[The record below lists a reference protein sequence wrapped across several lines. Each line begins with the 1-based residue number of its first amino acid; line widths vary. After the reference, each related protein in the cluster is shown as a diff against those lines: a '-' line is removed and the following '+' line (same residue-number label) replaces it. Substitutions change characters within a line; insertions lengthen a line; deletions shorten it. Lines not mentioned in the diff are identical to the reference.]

1 MYILRRAYAFIVAVT
16 STYIKPQ
23 DYTRLTQKG
32 ENEMRDM
39 NEKWLYKDLTK
50 KIISASMEVHREL
63 GSGFLEY
70 VYEEALCYELNL
82 REISFERQKE
92 LDIYYK
98 DLVIPRKY
106 KPDLIVENKVIVEI
120 KATSGLTE
128 IEEAQLLNYLK
139 ATKMRVGL
147 LVNFGRKS
155 LEVKRKI
162 L

>member
-1 MYILRRAYAFIVAVT
+1 MEDT
-16 STYIKPQ
+16 
-23 DYTRLTQKG
+23 D
-32 ENEMRDM
+32 
-39 NEKWLYKDLTK
+39 EKWLYNDLTQE
-50 KIISASMEVHREL
+50 IIGAAMEVHREL

-82 REISFERQKE
+82 RKISFERQKE

-98 DLVIPRKY
+98 ELLIPRKY
-106 KPDLIVENKVIVEI
+106 KPDLIVDDKVIVEI

-139 ATKMRVGL
+139 ATKIRVGL
-147 LVNFGRKS
+147 LLNFGKKS
-155 LEVKRKI
+155 LEVKRRI

>member
-1 MYILRRAYAFIVAVT
+1 MKDT
-16 STYIKPQ
+16 
-23 DYTRLTQKG
+23 
-32 ENEMRDM
+32 E
-39 NEKWLYKDLTK
+39 EKWLYKDLTQG
-50 KIISASMEVHREL
+50 IIGAAMEVHREL

-98 DLVIPRKY
+98 DLLIPRKY
-106 KPDLIVENKVIVEI
+106 KPDLIVENNVIVEL
-120 KATSGLTE
+120 KATLGLTE

-147 LVNFGRKS
+147 LLNFGKTS
-155 LEVKRKI
+155 LDVKRRI

>member
-1 MYILRRAYAFIVAVT
+1 M
-16 STYIKPQ
+16 K
-23 DYTRLTQKG
+23 
-32 ENEMRDM
+32 DM

-50 KIISASMEVHREL
+50 EIISASMEVHREL

-98 DLVIPRKY
+98 DLLIPRKY
-106 KPDLIVENKVIVEI
+106 TPDLIVENKVMVEI
-120 KATSGLTE
+120 KATSGLTKV
-128 IEEAQLLNYLK
+128 EEAQLLNYLK

-147 LVNFGRKS
+147 LLNFGAKS
-155 LEVKRKI
+155 LEVKRRI